1 MLVLVIDD
9 SRTMRKLLSR
19 ALKEYSCDVVEADGA
34 AQGLQMLREN
44 SQIDLVMVDWNMPEM
59 SGIQFVHELR
69 ADVGLAKVRVV
80 MVTAESKL
88 NQIQA
93 ALDAGA
99 NEYLIKPFT
108 KESVGEKLQ
117 ILEMPL

>member
-9 SRTMRKLLSR
+9 SRTMRKLLGR
-19 ALKEYSCDVVEADGA
+19 ALKEFSCEVVEADGGV
-34 AQGLQMLREN
+34 QGLEVLREN
-44 SQIDLVMVDWNMPEM
+44 AQIDLVMVDWNMPEM

-69 ADVGLAKVRVV
+69 ADPNLAKVRVV

-93 ALDAGA
+93 ALEAGA

-117 ILEMPL
+117 ILETPL

>member
-1 MLVLVIDD
+1 MVVLVIDD

-19 ALKEYSCDVVEADGA
+19 ALKEHSCEVLEAEGGVSGL
-34 AQGLQMLREN
+34 AQLREN
-44 SQIDLVMVDWNMPEM
+44 PQIDLVMVDWNMPEM
-59 SGIQFVHELR
+59 NGIQFVQELR
-69 ADVGLAKVRVV
+69 ADPNLSKVRIV
-80 MVTAESKL
+80 MVTADSKM
-88 NQIQA
+88 NQIQI

>member
-1 MLVLVIDD
+1 VLVIDD
-9 SRTMRKLLSR
+9 SRTMRKLLGR
-19 ALKEYSCDVVEADGA
+19 ALKEFSCEVVEADGGA
-34 AQGLQMLREN
+34 AGLQMLREN
-44 SQIDLVMVDWNMPEM
+44 AQIDLVMVDWNMPEM
-59 SGIQFVHELR
+59 SGIQFVQELR
-69 ADVGLAKVRVV
+69 ADASLAKVRVV

-93 ALDAGA
+93 ALEAGA

-117 ILEMPL
+117 ILETPL